1 MNESKETCAP
11 ENVVLTDAE
20 RWKSIDRR
28 KAEDYVRKLQARIVK
43 AQREGRHG
51 KVKSLQ
57 WLLTHSFYGRYLA
70 VVRVTTNKG
79 KNTAGVDRVRWST
92 DAAKVKAI
100 DTLKRRGYQP
110 MPLRRVEIPKK
121 NGKKRPLG
129 IPTMKDRAMQALYLM
144 ALDPI
149 AETTGDQHS
158 YGFRK
163 YRSCQDAIA
172 QCHNVLSRDV
182 APKWVLEGD
191 IKGCFD
197 HISHKWLLNN
207 IPMDKEVLRKWLK
220 SGYVF
225 NGELFPTDEGTPQ
238 GGIISP
244 TLANMTLDGLQSLVQ
259 KAVKPYWQ
267 PMPTAYGG
275 RKWIEPKINLVR
287 YADDF
292 IVTAKDKETIET
304 VILPLIREFMAERGL
319 MLSEEKTKITHIS
332 EGFDFLGFNIREYK
346 SNGRLLTKP
355 SKNAMKSFC
364 DKVRTKIK
372 SNKSAKASSLIRMLN
387 HMIPGWANY
396 YRYGASSKA
405 FSRVDFEIY
414 KTLWQWARR
423 RHTKKG
429 MHWIKDKY
437 FKQLHGRDWCFAA
450 TTKNKKSGKESTL
463 RLKRLADTPIQKY
476 VRVRTNVNPYD
487 PADAPYY
494 ARRKSKNTE
503 NQLREVD
510 DLLRMIWIHQGM
522 RCPICGEIIDDER
535 RWTTIKETINGKP
548 FKILIHSSCKPR
560 KSNPN
565 KISRK

>member
-1 MNESKETCAP
+1 MDKSKEKCAP
-11 ENVVLTDAE
+11 ENIVLSDTE
-20 RWKSIDRR
+20 RWKSIDQH
-28 KAEDYVRKLQARIVK
+28 KAEEYVRKLQARIVK

-79 KNTAGVDRVRWST
+79 KNTAGVDHVRWSSPT
-92 DAAKVKAI
+92 AKVKAI
-100 DTLKRRGYQP
+100 NTLKRRGYQP
-110 MPLRRVEIPKK
+110 KPLRRVEMPKE
-121 NGKKRPLG
+121 NGKKCPLE
-129 IPTMKDRAMQALYLM
+129 IPTMKDRAMQTLYLM

-172 QCHNVLSRDV
+172 QCHNVLSGDV

-197 HISHKWLLNN
+197 HISHEWLLNN
-207 IPMDKEVLRKWLK
+207 IPMDRDILRKWLK

-225 NGELFPTDEGTPQ
+225 NGGLFPTEEEAPQ

-244 TLANMTLDGLQSLVQ
+244 TLANMTLDGLQSIVRR
-259 KAVKPYWQ
+259 AVKPYWQ
-267 PMPTAYGG
+267 PVPTVYG

-287 YADDF
+287 YADNF
-292 IVTAKDKETIET
+292 IVTAKDKETIEN
-304 VILPLIREFMAERGL
+304 VILPLVRQFMTERGL
-319 MLSEEKTKITHIS
+319 TLSEEKTKITHVS

-346 SNGRLLTKP
+346 SNGKLLTKP
-355 SKNAMKSFC
+355 SKDAMKDFC
-364 DKVRTKIK
+364 DKVRTKVK

-387 HMIPGWANY
+387 HMIPGWTNY

-405 FSRVDFEIY
+405 FSRVDYEVY
-414 KTLWQWARR
+414 KTLWQWAKR
-423 RHTKKG
+423 RHPKKG
-429 MHWIKDKY
+429 KHWIKERY
-437 FKQLHGRDWCFAA
+437 FKQLHGREWCFAA
-450 TTKNKKSGKESTL
+450 TTKKSDKETALSI
-463 RLKRLADTPIQKY
+463 KRLADTPILKY
-476 VRVRTNVNPYD
+476 VRVRTNTNPYD

-503 NQLREVD
+503 EQLREID
-510 DLLRMIWIHQGM
+510 DLLRMIWIHQEM
-522 RCPICGEIIDDER
+522 RCPICGEIIDHER
-535 RWTTIKETINGKP
+535 RWATIKKTVSGKP
-548 FKILIHSSCKPR
+548 FKILIHSSCKN
-560 KSNPN
+560 KKFNPN

>member
-1 MNESKETCAP
+1 M
-11 ENVVLTDAE
+11 
-20 RWKSIDRR
+20 
-28 KAEDYVRKLQARIVK
+28 
-43 AQREGRHG
+43 
-51 KVKSLQ
+51 
-57 WLLTHSFYGRYLA
+57 THSFYGRYLA

-163 YRSCQDAIA
+163 YRNCQDAIA

-259 KAVKPYWQ
+259 KQ
-267 PMPTAYGG
+267 
-275 RKWIEPKINLVR
+275 
-287 YADDF
+287 
-292 IVTAKDKETIET
+292 
-304 VILPLIREFMAERGL
+304 
-319 MLSEEKTKITHIS
+319 
-332 EGFDFLGFNIREYK
+332 
-346 SNGRLLTKP
+346 
-355 SKNAMKSFC
+355 
-364 DKVRTKIK
+364 
-372 SNKSAKASSLIRMLN
+372 
-387 HMIPGWANY
+387 
-396 YRYGASSKA
+396 
-405 FSRVDFEIY
+405 
-414 KTLWQWARR
+414 
-423 RHTKKG
+423 
-429 MHWIKDKY
+429 
-437 FKQLHGRDWCFAA
+437 
-450 TTKNKKSGKESTL
+450 
-463 RLKRLADTPIQKY
+463 
-476 VRVRTNVNPYD
+476 
-487 PADAPYY
+487 
-494 ARRKSKNTE
+494 
-503 NQLREVD
+503 
-510 DLLRMIWIHQGM
+510 
-522 RCPICGEIIDDER
+522 
-535 RWTTIKETINGKP
+535 
-548 FKILIHSSCKPR
+548 
-560 KSNPN
+560 
-565 KISRK
+565 

>member
-1 MNESKETCAP
+1 MNKSKEKCAP
-11 ENVVLTDAE
+11 ENIALSDTE
-20 RWKSIDRR
+20 RWKSIDRH
-28 KAEDYVRKLQARIVK
+28 KAEEYVRKLQARIVK
-43 AQREGRHG
+43 AQREGRNG

-79 KNTAGVDRVRWST
+79 KDTAGVDHVRWSS

-197 HISHKWLLNN
+197 HISHEWLLNN
-207 IPMDKEVLRKWLK
+207 IPMDREVLRKWLK
-220 SGYVF
+220 CGFVF
-225 NGELFPTDEGTPQ
+225 NGELFPTEEGTPQ

-259 KAVKPYWQ
+259 KAVKPHWEPADTKY
-267 PMPTAYGG
+267 G

-304 VILPLIREFMAERGL
+304 VLLPLIRQFMAERGL
-319 MLSEEKTKITHIS
+319 MLSEEKTKVTHVS

-346 SNGRLLTKP
+346 SNGKLLTKP
-355 SKNAMKSFC
+355 SKDAMKNFC

-387 HMIPGWANY
+387 HMIPGWTNY

-405 FSRVDFEIY
+405 FSRVDYEVY
-414 KTLWQWARR
+414 KTLWQWAQR
-423 RHTKKG
+423 RHPKRASSGLRKG
-429 MHWIKDKY
+429 ISNNCTDV
-437 FKQLHGRDWCFAA
+437 
-450 TTKNKKSGKESTL
+450 SGAL
-463 RLKRLADTPIQKY
+463 P
-476 VRVRTNVNPYD
+476 P
-487 PADAPYY
+487 
-494 ARRKSKNTE
+494 
-503 NQLREVD
+503 
-510 DLLRMIWIHQGM
+510 
-522 RCPICGEIIDDER
+522 
-535 RWTTIKETINGKP
+535 
-548 FKILIHSSCKPR
+548 
-560 KSNPN
+560 
-565 KISRK
+565 

>member
-1 MNESKETCAP
+1 MQMNEMKISCAP
-11 ENVVLTDAE
+11 ENKANSYTE
-20 RWKSIDRR
+20 SWRNIDRH

-43 AQREGRHG
+43 AQRKGRDG

-79 KNTAGVDRVRWST
+79 KDTAGVDHVRWST

-100 DTLKRRGYQP
+100 DTLKRRGYRP

-149 AETTGDQHS
+149 AETTGDKHS

-163 YRSCQDAIA
+163 HRSCQDAISM
-172 QCHNVLSRDV
+172 CHNVLSKEI
-182 APKWVLEGD
+182 APEWVLEGD

-197 HISHKWLLNN
+197 HISHEWLLGN
-207 IPMDKEVLRKWLK
+207 IPMDKEMLRKWLK

-244 TLANMTLDGLQSLVQ
+244 TLANMTLDGLQSLVK
-259 KAVKPYWQ
+259 KAVKGYWK
-267 PMPTAYGG
+267 PDPNG
-275 RKWIEPKINLVR
+275 RKWIKPKINLVR

-292 IVTAKDKETIET
+292 IITAKDKETIEKI
-304 VILPLIREFMAERGL
+304 ILPLVRQFMEERGL

-332 EGFDFLGFNIREYK
+332 DGFDFLGFNVRKY
-346 SNGRLLTKP
+346 SNGKLLTKP
-355 SKNAMKSFC
+355 SKDAMKSFC
-364 DKVRTKIK
+364 QKIRTKIK
-372 SNKSAKASSLIRMLN
+372 GNKSAKASSMVRMLN
-387 HMIPGWANY
+387 YMIPGWGNY

-414 KTLWQWARR
+414 KTLWQWAKR
-423 RHTKKG
+423 RHPKKG
-429 MHWIKDKY
+429 KHWIKDKY
-437 FKQLHGRDWCFAA
+437 FKQLHGRDWTFAA
-450 TTKNKKSGKESTL
+450 TTMSNKTKKETNLS
-463 RLKRLADTPIQKY
+463 LKRLANIGIQKY
-476 VRVRTNVNPYD
+476 VRVRTNTNPYD
-487 PADAPYY
+487 PTDAAYY
-494 ARRKSKNTE
+494 MRRKLKNTE
-503 NQLREVD
+503 QELREID
-510 DLLRMIWIHQGM
+510 NLLAMIWIHQKM
-522 RCPICGEIIDDER
+522 RCPICGEIIDNNR
-535 RWTTIKETINGKP
+535 RWTTITEDTGGKP
-548 FKILIHSSCKPR
+548 FKTLIHSSCKP
-560 KSNPN
+560 KKFKPN